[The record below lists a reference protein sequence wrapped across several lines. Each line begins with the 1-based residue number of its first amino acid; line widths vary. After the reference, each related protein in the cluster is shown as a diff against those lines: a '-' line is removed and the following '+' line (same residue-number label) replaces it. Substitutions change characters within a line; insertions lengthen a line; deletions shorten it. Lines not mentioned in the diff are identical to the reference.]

1 MQDDTDNPSAP
12 EPTDERLTQFQ
23 LLASPRLLPLFVT
36 QFLGAFNDNLFKA
49 ALMVLFVYGGLVA
62 EDRTDFAVNA
72 AAALFV
78 LPFFLFSA
86 TAGELSDKYEKSR
99 LIQFVKIS
107 EICVAFL
114 AGVSLYFNNLTL
126 MLVVLF
132 LFGLQSTFF
141 GPLKFSIL
149 PQHLHQTELVG
160 GNAMIEMGTFVAIL
174 LGTLF
179 GASIGGMG
187 QVTAWLFVLVL
198 AVAVV
203 GWLASRHI
211 PVAPASAPE
220 QRVNWNL
227 FTATI
232 RLIGLARENRAVFL
246 SILGISWFW
255 LIGGVYLTQIPNLTQ
270 DYLAG
275 GPGVVTLILAVF
287 TVAIGTGSLICERLS
302 GRRIE
307 IGLVPVAAFG
317 ISVMGIEVYFSITA
331 ITAIDATGLRGV
343 SAFLAGDGSLRVL
356 FGLLLTGIFGGMYV
370 VPLMAFIQARTP
382 EDRRARIIA
391 AANILNSGFM
401 VVGAVLA
408 IVWLTELDRTIP
420 ELFLLLAVINIGVAV
435 YIFNRVPEF
444 SMRFIVWLLSHTMY
458 RVTHRGLD
466 RIPEKGGAIVVCNH
480 VSYVD
485 ALLLAGA
492 VRRPIRFIMFKPIYE
507 TPVLNFVFRTGRAI
521 PIVGRRSDEATYEAA
536 FRQIREGLGDGDL
549 LCIFPEGKLTHDGEI
564 DTFRPGIERILRET
578 PVPVVP
584 MALRGLWG
592 SFFSHHGGIF
602 RDPKRFWS
610 RVEIVA
616 GNPVAPQA
624 SASELREEVLSLRG
638 EFA

>member
-1 MQDDTDNPSAP
+1 MQESNQTTAP
-12 EPTDERLTQFQ
+12 DQPGERLTQFQ
-23 LLASPRLLPLFVT
+23 LLGSRRLLPLFVT

-49 ALMVLFVYGGLVA
+49 ALMILFVYGGLVA
-62 EDRTDFAVNA
+62 EDTSDVWVNFA
-72 AAALFV
+72 AAIFV

-99 LIQFVKIS
+99 LIRFVKIS

-114 AGVSLYFNNLTL
+114 AGVSLFANNLVL

-174 LGTLF
+174 LGTIA
-179 GASIGGMG
+179 GTIMGGMD
-187 QVTAWLFVLVL
+187 QVSAWLFVLVM

-203 GWLASRHI
+203 GWFASRYI
-211 PVAPASAPE
+211 PAAPPSAPE

-227 FTATI
+227 FSATW
-232 RLIGLARENRAVFL
+232 RLIGLALENRAVFL

-255 LIGGVYLTQIPNLTQ
+255 LIGGIYLTQIPNLTQ

-275 GPGVVTLILAVF
+275 TEQVVTLILAVF
-287 TVAIGTGSLICERLS
+287 TVAVGAGSLICERLS

-307 IGLVPVAAFG
+307 IGLVPFAAFG
-317 ISVMGIEVYFSITA
+317 ISVAGIVVYFSL
-331 ITAIDATGLRGV
+331 TAIDAAGARGLWK
-343 SAFLAGDGSLRVL
+343 FLAGDGSLQVL
-356 FGLLLTGIFGGMYV
+356 FALLLTGIFGGMYV

-382 EDRRARIIA
+382 EERRARVIA
-391 AANILNSGFM
+391 AANILNSLFM
-401 VVGAVLA
+401 VVGAGLA
-408 IVWLTELDRTIP
+408 IGWIAVLDRTIP

-435 YIFNRVPEF
+435 FIFNQVPEF

-458 RVTHRGLD
+458 RVTHRGLESV
-466 RIPEKGGAIVVCNH
+466 PEKGAAIIVCNH
-480 VSYVD
+480 VTYVD

-492 VRRPIRFIMFKPIYE
+492 VRRPIRFIMAKPIFDK
-507 TPVLNFVFRTGRAI
+507 PVLNFVFRTGRAI
-521 PIVGRRSDEATYEAA
+521 PIIGRRSDEAAYQAA
-536 FRQIREGLGDGDL
+536 FRDIREGLADGDL

-564 DTFRPGIERILRET
+564 DAFRPGIERILEET

-592 SFFSHHGGIF
+592 SFFSHEGGAF
-602 RDPKRFWS
+602 RNPKRFWS
-610 RVEIVA
+610 RVEIIA
-616 GNPVAPQA
+616 GDLVAPEA
-624 SASELREEVLSLRG
+624 SAAELRTRVSALRG
-638 EFA
+638 RFA

>member
-1 MQDDTDNPSAP
+1 MQDDSDTTAAP
-12 EPTDERLTQFQ
+12 DLTGERLTQFQ
-23 LLASPRLLPLFVT
+23 LLATRRLAPLFVT
-36 QFLGAFNDNLFKA
+36 QFFGAFNDNLFKA

-62 EDRTDFAVNA
+62 EDLSDLAVNA

-86 TAGELSDKYEKSR
+86 TAGALSDKYEKSR
-99 LIQFVKIS
+99 LIRLVKIS

-126 MLVVLF
+126 MLAVLF

-174 LGTLF
+174 LGTLV
-179 GASIGGMG
+179 GATIGGMDE
-187 QVTAWLFVLVL
+187 VTAWLFVLVM

-211 PVAPASAPE
+211 PVAPASAPD
-220 QRVNWNL
+220 QRIDWNPI
-227 FTATI
+227 TATWS
-232 RLIGLARENRAVFL
+232 LIALARENRAVFL

-255 LIGGVYLTQIPNLTQ
+255 LIGGVYLAQIPNLTQ

-275 GPGVVTLILAVF
+275 SEGVVTLILAVF

-317 ISVMGIEVYFSITA
+317 ISATGIEVYFATA
-331 ITAIDATGLRGV
+331 AIEATGLRDVGT
-343 SAFLAGDGSLRVL
+343 FLAGDGSPRVL

-382 EDRRARIIA
+382 EARRARIIA
-391 AANILNSGFM
+391 AANIINSAFM
-401 VVGAVLA
+401 VVGAILA
-408 IVWLTELDRTIP
+408 IVWLAVLGRTIP
-420 ELFLLLAVINIGVAV
+420 ELFLLVALINIGVAV
-435 YIFNRVPEF
+435 FIFNRVPEF

-466 RIPEKGGAIVVCNH
+466 RIPEKGGAIIVCNH

-492 VRRPIRFIMFKPIYE
+492 VRRPIRFIMFKPIYDM
-507 TPVLNFVFRTGRAI
+507 PMLNFVFRTGRAI
-521 PIVGRRSDEATYEAA
+521 PIVGRSSDETAYEDA
-536 FRQIREGLGDGDL
+536 FREIREGLADGDL
-549 LCIFPEGKLTHDGEI
+549 LCIFPEGKLTHDGGI
-564 DTFRPGIERILRET
+564 DAFRPGIERILRET

-592 SFFSHHGGIF
+592 SFFSHDGGLF
-602 RDPKRFWS
+602 RNPKRFWS
-610 RVEIVA
+610 RIEIVA
-616 GNPVAPQA
+616 GDPVAPQV
-624 SASELREEVLSLRG
+624 SADELREEVLTLRG

>member
-12 EPTDERLTQFQ
+12 EPTGERLTQFQ
-23 LLASPRLLPLFVT
+23 LLASRRLLPLFVT

-62 EDRTDFAVNA
+62 EDRTDLAVNA
-72 AAALFV
+72 AAAIFV

-99 LIQFVKIS
+99 LIQLVKIS

-179 GASIGGMG
+179 GARIGGMD
-187 QVTAWLFVLVL
+187 QVTAWLFVLVP
-198 AVAVV
+198 AVAVA

-211 PVAPASAPE
+211 PAAPASAPE
-220 QRVNWNL
+220 QPVNWNL
-227 FTATI
+227 FTATL

-255 LIGGVYLTQIPNLTQ
+255 LIGGVYLAQIPNLTQ

-317 ISVMGIEVYFSITA
+317 ISATGIEVYFSIN
-331 ITAIDATGLRGV
+331 AIDATGLRGV
-343 SAFLAGDGSLRVL
+343 SAFLAGDGSLRAL
-356 FGLLLTGIFGGMYV
+356 FGMLLTGIFGGMYV

-458 RVTHRGLD
+458 RVTHRGLE
-466 RIPEKGGAIVVCNH
+466 RIPDKGGAIIVCNH

-492 VRRPIRFIMFKPIYE
+492 VRRPIRFIMLKPIYE

-521 PIVGRRSDEATYEAA
+521 PIVGRRSDAAAYEEA
-536 FRQIREGLGDGDL
+536 FRQIREGLADGDL

-564 DTFRPGIERILRET
+564 DAFRPGIERILRET

-616 GNPVAPQA
+616 GDPVAPQA
-624 SASELREEVLSLRG
+624 SAGELREKVLTLRG
-638 EFA
+638 EVA

>member
-1 MQDDTDNPSAP
+1 MQDATAKNAAPDLSA
-12 EPTDERLTQFQ
+12 DHCSQFE
-23 LLASPRLLPLFVT
+23 LLATRRLAPLFVT
-36 QFLGAFNDNLFKA
+36 QFFGAFNDNLFKA

-62 EDRTDFAVNA
+62 ADSADFAVNA

-99 LIQFVKIS
+99 LIRLVKIS
-107 EICVAFL
+107 EIGVAFL

-160 GNAMIEMGTFVAIL
+160 GNAMIETGTFVAIL
-174 LGTLF
+174 LGTLVGTSLG
-179 GASIGGMG
+179 GADK
-187 QVTAWLFVLVL
+187 VTAWLFVLVMG
-198 AVAVV
+198 VAVV
-203 GWLASRHI
+203 GWLASRRI
-211 PVAPASAPE
+211 PLAPASAPE
-220 QRVNWNL
+220 QPVNWNP
-227 FTATI
+227 FTATW
-232 RLIGLARENRAVFL
+232 RLIVLARENRAVFL

-270 DYLAG
+270 DHLAG

-287 TVAIGTGSLICERLS
+287 TVAIGTGSLLCERLS
-302 GRRIE
+302 GHRIE
-307 IGLVPVAAFG
+307 IGLVPFAAFG
-317 ISVMGIEVYFSITA
+317 ISVTGIEVYFATTA
-331 ITAIDATGLRGV
+331 IEASGLRDVG
-343 SAFLAGDGSLRVL
+343 AFLAGDGSLRVL
-356 FGLLLTGIFGGMYV
+356 FAMLLTGIFGGMYV

-391 AANILNSGFM
+391 AANIINSAFM
-401 VVGAVLA
+401 VVGAGLA
-408 IVWLTELDRTIP
+408 ILWLTVLDRTIP
-420 ELFLLLAVINIGVAV
+420 ELFALLALINIGVAV

-444 SMRFIVWLLSHTMY
+444 SMRFLVWLLSHAMY
-458 RVTHRGLD
+458 RVTHRGFVS
-466 RIPEKGGAIVVCNH
+466 IPERGGAIIVCNH

-492 VRRPIRFIMFKPIYE
+492 VRRPIRFIMFKPIYDM
-507 TPVLNFVFRTGRAI
+507 PVLNFVFRTGRAI
-521 PIVGRRSDEATYEAA
+521 PIVGRSSDEAAYEEA
-536 FRQIREGLGDGDL
+536 FREISEGLGDGDL

-564 DTFRPGIERILRET
+564 DAFRPGIERILQET

-592 SFFSHHGGIF
+592 SFFSHDGGLF
-602 RDPKRFWS
+602 RNPKRFWS

-616 GNPVAPQA
+616 GNPVEPQA
-624 SASELREEVLSLRG
+624 ASVGELREKVSALRG

>member
-12 EPTDERLTQFQ
+12 EPTGERLTQFQ
-23 LLASPRLLPLFVT
+23 LLASRRLLPLFVT

-62 EDRTDFAVNA
+62 EDRTDLAVNA

-203 GWLASRHI
+203 GWLTSRCI

-220 QRVNWNL
+220 QPVNWNL
-227 FTATI
+227 FTATL

-255 LIGGVYLTQIPNLTQ
+255 LIGGVYLAQIPNLTR

-275 GPGVVTLILAVF
+275 GAGVVTLILAVF

-317 ISVMGIEVYFSITA
+317 ISVMGIEVYFSIN
-331 ITAIDATGLRGV
+331 AIDATGLRGV

-458 RVTHRGLD
+458 RVTHRGLE
-466 RIPEKGGAIVVCNH
+466 RIPEKGGAIIVCNH

-521 PIVGRRSDEATYEAA
+521 PIAGRRSDAAAYEEA
-536 FRQIREGLGDGDL
+536 FRQIRGGLADGDL

-564 DTFRPGIERILRET
+564 DAFRPGIERILRET

-616 GNPVAPQA
+616 GDPVAPQA
-624 SASELREEVLSLRG
+624 SASELREEVLTLRG

>member
-12 EPTDERLTQFQ
+12 EPTGERLTQFQ
-23 LLASPRLLPLFVT
+23 LLASRRLLPLFVT

-62 EDRTDFAVNA
+62 EDRTDLAVNA
-72 AAALFV
+72 AAAIFV

-99 LIQFVKIS
+99 LIQLVKIS

-179 GASIGGMG
+179 GARIGGMD
-187 QVTAWLFVLVL
+187 QVTAWLFVLVP
-198 AVAVV
+198 AVAVA

-211 PVAPASAPE
+211 PAAPASAPE
-220 QRVNWNL
+220 QPVNWNL
-227 FTATI
+227 FTATL

-255 LIGGVYLTQIPNLTQ
+255 LIGGVYLAQIPNLTR

-317 ISVMGIEVYFSITA
+317 ISATGIEVYFSIN
-331 ITAIDATGLRGV
+331 AIDATGLRGV
-343 SAFLAGDGSLRVL
+343 SAFLAGDGSLRAL
-356 FGLLLTGIFGGMYV
+356 FGMLLTGIFGGMYV

-458 RVTHRGLD
+458 RVTHRGLE
-466 RIPEKGGAIVVCNH
+466 RIPDKGGAIIVCNH

-521 PIVGRRSDEATYEAA
+521 PIVGRRSDAAAYEEA
-536 FRQIREGLGDGDL
+536 FRQIREGLADGDL

-564 DTFRPGIERILRET
+564 DAFRPGIERILRET

-616 GNPVAPQA
+616 GDPVAPQA
-624 SASELREEVLSLRG
+624 SAGELREKVLTLRG
-638 EFA
+638 EVA

>member
-1 MQDDTDNPSAP
+1 MQDSDKTTTPDQAG
-12 EPTDERLTQFQ
+12 ERLTQFQ
-23 LLASPRLLPLFVT
+23 LLATQRLAPLFVT
-36 QFLGAFNDNLFKA
+36 QFFGAFNDNLFKA

-62 EDRTDFAVNA
+62 ENRADIAVNA

-99 LIQFVKIS
+99 LIRLVKIS

-114 AGVSLYFNNLTL
+114 AGVSLYFNDLTL

-179 GASIGGMG
+179 GASIGGMD
-187 QVTAWLFVLVL
+187 QVTSWLFVLLVG
-198 AVAVV
+198 VAVV

-211 PVAPASAPE
+211 PVAPPSAPE
-220 QRVNWNL
+220 QRVNWNPL
-227 FTATI
+227 TATG

-255 LIGGVYLTQIPNLTQ
+255 LIGGVYLAQIPNLTQ

-275 GPGVVTLILAVF
+275 SEKVVTLILAVF
-287 TVAIGTGSLICERLS
+287 TVAIGTGSLLCERMS

-307 IGLVPVAAFG
+307 VGLVPFAAFG
-317 ISVMGIEVYFSITA
+317 ISATGIEVYFSITA
-331 ITAIDATGLRGV
+331 LEATGMRDVGT
-343 SAFLAGDGSLRVL
+343 FLAGDGSVRVL

-391 AANILNSGFM
+391 AANILNSAFM
-401 VVGAVLA
+401 VAGAVLA
-408 IVWLTELDRTIP
+408 IAWLTVLDRTIP

-444 SMRFIVWLLSHTMY
+444 SMRFLVWLLSHTMY
-458 RVTHRGLD
+458 RVMHRGLQS
-466 RIPEKGGAIVVCNH
+466 IPDKGRAIIVCNH

-492 VRRPIRFIMFKPIYE
+492 VRRPIRFIMFKPIYDM
-507 TPVLNFVFRTGRAI
+507 PVLNFVFRTGRAI
-521 PIVGRRSDEATYEAA
+521 PIAGRRLDEAAYEQA
-536 FRQIREGLGDGDL
+536 FRQIREGLSDGDL
-549 LCIFPEGKLTHDGEI
+549 LCIFPEGKLTHDGAI
-564 DTFRPGIERILRET
+564 DVFRPGIERILEET

-592 SFFSHHGGIF
+592 SFFSHEGGIF
-602 RDPKRFWS
+602 RNPRRFWS
-610 RVEIVA
+610 RIEIVA
-616 GNPVAPQA
+616 GDVVGPQ
-624 SASELREEVLSLRG
+624 SANAEVLRAKVSELRG

>member
-1 MQDDTDNPSAP
+1 MQDATDRNAAPDLSA
-12 EPTDERLTQFQ
+12 DHCSQFE
-23 LLASPRLLPLFVT
+23 LLATRRLAPLFVT
-36 QFLGAFNDNLFKA
+36 QFFGAFNDNLFKA

-62 EDRTDFAVNA
+62 ADSADFAVNA
-72 AAALFV
+72 ATALFV

-99 LIQFVKIS
+99 LIRLVKIS
-107 EICVAFL
+107 EIGVAFL

-174 LGTLF
+174 LGTLV
-179 GASIGGMG
+179 GASLGGADH
-187 QVTAWLFVLVL
+187 VSAWLFVLVM

-203 GWLASRHI
+203 GWLASRRI
-211 PVAPASAPE
+211 PLAPASAPE
-220 QRVNWNL
+220 QPVNWNP
-227 FTATI
+227 FTATWH
-232 RLIGLARENRAVFL
+232 LIVLARENRAVFL

-255 LIGGVYLTQIPNLTQ
+255 LIGGVYLAQIPNLTRE
-270 DYLAG
+270 YLAG

-287 TVAIGTGSLICERLS
+287 TVAIGTGSLLCERLS

-307 IGLVPVAAFG
+307 IGLVPFAAFG
-317 ISVMGIEVYFSITA
+317 ISVTGIEVYFATTA
-331 ITAIDATGLRGV
+331 IEASGMRDVWT
-343 SAFLAGDGSLRVL
+343 FLAGDGSVRVL
-356 FGLLLTGIFGGMYV
+356 AGMLLTGIFGGMYV

-382 EDRRARIIA
+382 EESRARIIA
-391 AANILNSGFM
+391 AANIINSAFM
-401 VVGAVLA
+401 VVGALMA
-408 IVWLTELDRTIP
+408 IVWLTVLDRTIP
-420 ELFLLLAVINIGVAV
+420 ELFALMAVVNIGVAV
-435 YIFNRVPEF
+435 YIFNRAPEF
-444 SMRFIVWLLSHTMY
+444 SMRFLVWLLSHAMY
-458 RVTHRGLD
+458 RVTHRELE
-466 RIPEKGGAIVVCNH
+466 RIPERGGAIIVCNH
-480 VSYVD
+480 VSFVD

-492 VRRPIRFIMFKPIYE
+492 VRRPIRFIMFKPIYDM
-507 TPVLNFVFRTGRAI
+507 PVLNFVFRTGRAI
-521 PIVGRRSDEATYEAA
+521 PIVGRSSDEAAYVEA
-536 FRQIREGLGDGDL
+536 FREIREGLGDGDL

-564 DTFRPGIERILRET
+564 DTFRPGIERILQET

-592 SFFSHHGGIF
+592 SFFSHQGGLF
-602 RDPKRFWS
+602 RNPKRFWS

-616 GNPVAPQA
+616 GDPVEPQA
-624 SASELREEVLSLRG
+624 AGAGELRERVSALRG

>member
-1 MQDDTDNPSAP
+1 MQNHSDKTAAP
-12 EPTDERLTQFQ
+12 DPAGERLTQFQ
-23 LLASPRLLPLFVT
+23 LLATRRLLPLFVT
-36 QFLGAFNDNLFKA
+36 QFFGAFNDNLFKA

-62 EDRTDFAVNA
+62 EDRTDLAVNA

-86 TAGELSDKYEKSR
+86 TAGALSDKYEKSR
-99 LIQFVKIS
+99 LIRLVKIG

-174 LGTLF
+174 LGTLV
-179 GASIGGMG
+179 GASIGGMDE
-187 QVTAWLFVLVL
+187 VTAWLFVLIMV
-198 AVAVV
+198 VAVL
-203 GWLASRHI
+203 GWLASRYI
-211 PVAPASAPE
+211 PVAPASAPD
-220 QRVNWNL
+220 QRIDWNPI
-227 FTATI
+227 TATSA
-232 RLIGLARENRAVFL
+232 LIALARENQAVFL

-255 LIGGVYLTQIPNLTQ
+255 LIGGVYLTQIPNFTQ

-275 GPGVVTLILAVF
+275 GPTVVTLILAVF

-317 ISVMGIEVYFSITA
+317 ISATGIEVYFATTA
-331 ITAIDATGLRGV
+331 IEATGLRDIG
-343 SAFLAGDGSLRVL
+343 AFLAGDSSLRVL
-356 FGLLLTGIFGGMYV
+356 FCLLLTGIFGGMYV

-382 EDRRARIIA
+382 EARRARIIA
-391 AANILNSGFM
+391 AANIINSAFM
-401 VVGAVLA
+401 GVGAILA
-408 IVWLTELDRTIP
+408 IVWLTVLNRTIP
-420 ELFLLLAVINIGVAV
+420 ELFLLLALINIGVAV

-458 RVTHRGLD
+458 RVTHGGLD
-466 RIPEKGGAIVVCNH
+466 RIPEKGGAVIVCNH

-492 VRRPIRFIMFKPIYE
+492 VRRPIRFIMFKPIYDM
-507 TPVLNFVFRTGRAI
+507 PVLNFVFRTGRAI
-521 PIVGRRSDEATYEAA
+521 PIVGRRNNEAA
-536 FRQIREGLGDGDL
+536 YEDAFRAIREGLADGDL
-549 LCIFPEGKLTHDGEI
+549 LCIFPEGKLTHDGDI
-564 DTFRPGIERILRET
+564 DAFRPGIERILRET

-592 SFFSHHGGIF
+592 SFFSHDGGLF
-602 RDPKRFWS
+602 RNPKRFWS
-610 RVEIVA
+610 RIEIVA
-616 GNPVAPQA
+616 GDPVGAQA
-624 SASELREEVLSLRG
+624 SADELREAVLTLRG
-638 EFA
+638 EVA

>member
-1 MQDDTDNPSAP
+1 MQDDSDEAAAPNP
-12 EPTDERLTQFQ
+12 TGERLTQFQ
-23 LLASPRLLPLFVT
+23 LLATRRLLPLFVT
-36 QFLGAFNDNLFKA
+36 QFFGAFNDNLFKF
-49 ALMVLFVYGGLVA
+49 ALLVLFSYGGLVA
-62 EDRTDFAVNA
+62 QDRTDLWNNA

-86 TAGELSDKYEKSR
+86 TAGEMSDKYEKSR
-99 LIQFVKIS
+99 LIRLVKIS

-114 AGVSLYFNNLTL
+114 AGVSLYFSNLTL

-174 LGTLF
+174 LGTLV
-179 GASIGGMG
+179 GSWIGGAD
-187 QVTAWLFVLVL
+187 QVTAWLFVLVMG
-198 AVAVV
+198 VAVV
-203 GWLASRHI
+203 GWLASLQI

-227 FTATI
+227 FSATWS
-232 RLIGLARENRAVFL
+232 LLGLARENRAVFL

-255 LIGGVYLTQIPNLTQ
+255 LIGGVYLAQVPNLTRE
-270 DYLAG
+270 YLAG
-275 GPGVVTLILAVF
+275 GENVVTLILAVF
-287 TVAIGTGSLICERLS
+287 TVAIGTGSLLCERMS

-307 IGLVPVAAFG
+307 IGLVPFAAFG
-317 ISVMGIEVYFSITA
+317 ISVTGIEVYFSITA
-331 ITAIDATGLRGV
+331 IDAVGQRDIW
-343 SAFLAGDGSLRVL
+343 AFLAGDGSIRVL
-356 FGLLLTGIFGGMYV
+356 FALLLTGIFGGMYV

-382 EDRRARIIA
+382 EARRARIIA
-391 AANILNSGFM
+391 AANILNSAFM
-401 VVGAVLA
+401 VVGAVFA
-408 IVWLTELDRTIP
+408 IVWLTVLDRTIP
-420 ELFLLLAVINIGVAV
+420 ELFLLMAVINIGVAV
-435 YIFNRVPEF
+435 YIFNQVPEF

-458 RVTHRGLD
+458 RVTHRGLES
-466 RIPEKGGAIVVCNH
+466 IPEKGAAIIVCNH

-492 VRRPIRFIMFKPIYE
+492 VRRPIRFIMFKPIFE
-507 TPVLNFVFRTGRAI
+507 MPVLNFVFRTGRAI
-521 PIVGRRSDEATYEAA
+521 PIVGRRTDGAAYEEA
-536 FRQIREGLGDGDL
+536 FREIREGLADGDL

-564 DTFRPGIERILRET
+564 DAFRPGIERILQET

-616 GNPVAPQA
+616 GDLVAPQA
-624 SASELREEVLSLRG
+624 SASELREKVSALRG

>member
-1 MQDDTDNPSAP
+1 MQDDSDTTAAP
-12 EPTDERLTQFQ
+12 DTTGERLTQFQ
-23 LLASPRLLPLFVT
+23 LLATPRLAPLFVT

-49 ALMVLFVYGGLVA
+49 ALLVLFVYGGLVA
-62 EDRTDFAVNA
+62 EDRSDIAVNA
-72 AAALFV
+72 AAILFI

-99 LIQFVKIS
+99 LIRLVKIC

-114 AGVSLYFNNLTL
+114 AGVSLYFNDLTL

-174 LGTLF
+174 LGTLVGSILG
-179 GASIGGMG
+179 GAD
-187 QVTAWLFVLVL
+187 QVTAWLFVLVMG
-198 AVAVV
+198 VAVV
-203 GWLASRHI
+203 GWLASRRI

-220 QRVNWNL
+220 QRVNWNPL
-227 FTATI
+227 TATW
-232 RLIGLARENRAVFL
+232 RLIALARENRAVFL

-255 LIGGVYLTQIPNLTQ
+255 LIGGVYLAQIPNLTQ

-275 GPGVVTLILAVF
+275 GTSVVTLILTVF

-307 IGLVPVAAFG
+307 IGLVPFAAFG
-317 ISVMGIEVYFSITA
+317 ISVTGIEVYFSTTA
-331 ITAIDATGLRGV
+331 IEATGMREVG
-343 SAFLAGDGSLRVL
+343 AFLSGDGSIRVL
-356 FGLLLTGIFGGMYV
+356 FGLFLTGIFGGMYV

-382 EDRRARIIA
+382 EARRARVIA
-391 AANILNSGFM
+391 AANIINSAFM
-401 VVGAVLA
+401 VVGGGFA
-408 IVWLTELDRTIP
+408 ILWLTLLDRTIP
-420 ELFLLLAVINIGVAV
+420 ELFALLALINIGVAV
-435 YIFNRVPEF
+435 FIFNRVPEF

-466 RIPEKGGAIVVCNH
+466 RIPEKGGAIIVCNH

-492 VRRPIRFIMFKPIYE
+492 VRRPIRFIMFKPIYDM
-507 TPVLNFVFRTGRAI
+507 PVLNFVFRTGRAI
-521 PIVGRRSDEATYEAA
+521 PIVGRSSDETAYEDA
-536 FRQIREGLGDGDL
+536 FREIREGLADGDL
-549 LCIFPEGKLTHDGEI
+549 LCIFPEGKLTHDGGI
-564 DTFRPGIERILRET
+564 DAFRPGIERILQET

-592 SFFSHHGGIF
+592 SFFSHDGGLF
-602 RDPKRFWS
+602 RNPKRFWS
-610 RVEIVA
+610 RIEIVA
-616 GNPVAPQA
+616 GDPVAPQA
-624 SASELREEVLSLRG
+624 SADELREEVLTLRG

>member
-1 MQDDTDNPSAP
+1 MQVDSSNASPPDQP
-12 EPTDERLTQFQ
+12 DERLTQFQ
-23 LLASPRLLPLFVT
+23 LLFTRRLMPLFVT
-36 QFLGAFNDNLFKA
+36 QFFGAFNDNLFKF
-49 ALMVLFVYGGLVA
+49 ALLVLFSYGGLVA
-62 EDRTDFAVNA
+62 ENQTDTWNNA

-99 LIQFVKIS
+99 LIRLVKIS

-126 MLVVLF
+126 MLAVLF

-149 PQHLHQTELVG
+149 PQHLHQTQLVG

-174 LGTLF
+174 LGTLV
-179 GASIGGMG
+179 GSAIGGAD
-187 QVTAWLFVLVL
+187 QVTAWLFVLVMG
-198 AVAVV
+198 VAVV

-211 PVAPASAPE
+211 PIAPASAPE
-220 QRVNWNL
+220 QRVNWNI
-227 FTATI
+227 FTATWH
-232 RLIGLARENRAVFL
+232 LFVCARKNRPVFL

-255 LIGGVYLTQIPNLTQ
+255 LIGGVYLAQVPSLTQ
-270 DYLAG
+270 HYLAG
-275 GPGVVTLILAVF
+275 SEGVVTLILAVF

-307 IGLVPVAAFG
+307 IGLVPVAACG
-317 ISVMGIEVYFSITA
+317 ISVAGIEVYFSITA
-331 ITAIDATGLRGV
+331 IEATGMRDV
-343 SAFLAGDGSLRVL
+343 WTFLGGDGSVRVL

-391 AANILNSGFM
+391 AANILNSAFM
-401 VVGAVLA
+401 VVGALLA
-408 IVWLTELDRTIP
+408 ILWLTVLDRTIP
-420 ELFLLLAVINIGVAV
+420 ELFLLLAVVNIGVAV

-458 RVTHRGLD
+458 RVTHRGLES
-466 RIPEKGGAIVVCNH
+466 IPEKGGAIIVCNH

-492 VRRPIRFIMFKPIYE
+492 VRRPIRFIMFKPIYDM
-507 TPVLNFVFRTGRAI
+507 PVLNFVFRTGRAI
-521 PIVGRRSDEATYEAA
+521 PIVGRRLDEPTYEEA
-536 FRQIREGLGDGDL
+536 FRQIREGLADRDL

-564 DTFRPGIERILRET
+564 DVFRPGIERILRET

-592 SFFSHHGGIF
+592 SFFSRQGGMF
-602 RDPKRFWS
+602 RNPKRFWR
-610 RVEIVA
+610 RVEVLA
-616 GNPVAPQA
+616 DDPVEPREA
-624 SASELREEVLSLRG
+624 SANGLREKVMALRG

>member
-12 EPTDERLTQFQ
+12 EPTGERLTQFQ
-23 LLASPRLLPLFVT
+23 LLASRRLLPLFVT

-62 EDRTDFAVNA
+62 EDRTDLAVNA

-99 LIQFVKIS
+99 LIQFVKIC
-107 EICVAFL
+107 EICIAFL

-126 MLVVLF
+126 MLAVLF

-179 GASIGGMG
+179 GARIGGMD
-187 QVTAWLFVLVL
+187 QVTAWLFVLVP
-198 AVAVV
+198 AVAVA

-211 PVAPASAPE
+211 PAAPASAPE
-220 QRVNWNL
+220 QPVNWNL
-227 FTATI
+227 FTATL
-232 RLIGLARENRAVFL
+232 RLIRLARENRAVFL

-255 LIGGVYLTQIPNLTQ
+255 LIGGVYLAQIPNLTR

-317 ISVMGIEVYFSITA
+317 ISATGIEVYFSIN
-331 ITAIDATGLRGV
+331 AIDATGLRGV
-343 SAFLAGDGSLRVL
+343 SAFLAGDGSLRAL
-356 FGLLLTGIFGGMYV
+356 FGMLLTGIFGGMYV

-408 IVWLTELDRTIP
+408 IVWLTKLDRTIP

-458 RVTHRGLD
+458 RVTHRGLE
-466 RIPEKGGAIVVCNH
+466 RIPEKGGAIIVCNH

-521 PIVGRRSDEATYEAA
+521 PIVGRRSDAAAYEEA
-536 FRQIREGLGDGDL
+536 FRQIREGLADGDL

-564 DTFRPGIERILRET
+564 DAFRPGIERILRET

-616 GNPVAPQA
+616 GDPVAPQA
-624 SASELREEVLSLRG
+624 SAGELREKVLTLRG
-638 EFA
+638 EVA

>member
-1 MQDDTDNPSAP
+1 MQNAPDTAAAP
-12 EPTDERLTQFQ
+12 DQPGERLTQFQ
-23 LLASPRLLPLFVT
+23 LLASRRLLPLFVT

-49 ALMVLFVYGGLVA
+49 ALMILFVYGGLVA
-62 EDRTDFAVNA
+62 EDSSDFAVNA

-99 LIQFVKIS
+99 LIRFVKIS

-114 AGVSLYFNNLTL
+114 AGVSLYFNNLPL

-174 LGTLF
+174 LGTIL
-179 GASIGGMG
+179 GAIIGGMD
-187 QVTAWLFVLVL
+187 QVSAWLFVLVL

-203 GWLASRHI
+203 GWFASRYVPI
-211 PVAPASAPE
+211 APASAPE
-220 QRVNWNL
+220 QPVNWNL
-227 FTATI
+227 FTATS
-232 RLIGLARENRAVFL
+232 RLIGLALENRAVFL

-255 LIGGVYLTQIPNLTQ
+255 LIGGVYLAQIPNLTQ

-275 GPGVVTLILAVF
+275 NEAVVTLILAVF
-287 TVAIGTGSLICERLS
+287 TVAIGTGSLLCERLS
-302 GRRIE
+302 GHRIE
-307 IGLVPVAAFG
+307 IGLVPFAAFG

-331 ITAIDATGLRGV
+331 IEATAPRGV
-343 SAFLAGDGSLRVL
+343 WAFLAGDGTLRVL

-382 EDRRARIIA
+382 EARRARIIA
-391 AANILNSGFM
+391 AANILNSAFM
-401 VVGAVLA
+401 VVGAVWA
-408 IVWLTELDRTIP
+408 IVWLTVLDRTIP
-420 ELFLLLAVINIGVAV
+420 ELFLLMAVMNIGVAV
-435 YIFNRVPEF
+435 YIFNQVPEF

-458 RVTHRGLD
+458 RVTHRGLES
-466 RIPEKGGAIVVCNH
+466 IPEKGAAIIVCNH

-507 TPVLNFVFRTGRAI
+507 MPVLNFVFRTGRAI
-521 PIVGRRSDEATYEAA
+521 PIAGRRLDEAAYEGA
-536 FRQIREGLGDGDL
+536 FREIREGLADGDL

-564 DTFRPGIERILRET
+564 DAFRPGIERILEET

-616 GNPVAPQA
+616 GDLVAPQA
-624 SASELREEVLSLRG
+624 SAGELREKVSALRG

>member
-1 MQDDTDNPSAP
+1 MQPDKTAVPDQQ
-12 EPTDERLTQFQ
+12 DERLTQFQ
-23 LLASPRLLPLFVT
+23 LLATRRLLPLFVT
-36 QFLGAFNDNLFKA
+36 QFLGAFNDNLFKF
-49 ALMVLFVYGGLVA
+49 ALLVLFSYGGLVA
-62 EDRTDFAVNA
+62 QDRTDLWNNA

-99 LIQFVKIS
+99 LIRFVKIC

-114 AGVSLYFNNLTL
+114 AGVSLYFNSLTL

-174 LGTLF
+174 LGTLV
-179 GASIGGMG
+179 GAEIGGAD
-187 QVTAWLFVLVL
+187 QVTAWLFVLVMG
-198 AVAVV
+198 VAVV
-203 GWLASRHI
+203 GWATSLGI
-211 PVAPASAPE
+211 PVAPANAPE

-227 FTATI
+227 VTATW
-232 RLIGLARENRAVFL
+232 RLFVLARENRPVFL

-255 LIGGVYLTQIPNLTQ
+255 LIGGVYLAQVPNLTRE
-270 DYLAG
+270 YLAG
-275 GPGVVTLILAVF
+275 DEEVVTLILAVF
-287 TVAIGTGSLICERLS
+287 TVAIGTGSLLCERMS

-307 IGLVPVAAFG
+307 IGLVPVAAIG
-317 ISVMGIEVYFSITA
+317 ISIAGIEVYFSIN
-331 ITAIDATGLRGV
+331 AIDATGMRDV
-343 SAFLAGDGSLRVL
+343 WTFLAGDGSLRVL

-382 EDRRARIIA
+382 ETRRARIIA
-391 AANILNSGFM
+391 AANIINSAFM
-401 VVGAVLA
+401 VVGALLA
-408 IVWLTELDRTIP
+408 ILWLTVLDRTIP
-420 ELFLLLAVINIGVAV
+420 ELFLLIAVVNIGVAAF
-435 YIFNRVPEF
+435 IFSRVPEF
-444 SMRFIVWLLSHTMY
+444 SMRFIIWLLSHTMY
-458 RVTHRGLD
+458 RVTHRGLE
-466 RIPEKGGAIVVCNH
+466 RIPEKGGAIIVCNH

-492 VRRPIRFIMFKPIYE
+492 VRRPIRFIMFKPIFDM
-507 TPVLNFVFRTGRAI
+507 PVLNFVFRTGRAI
-521 PIVGRRSDEATYEAA
+521 PVVGRRSDVAAYEEA
-536 FRQIREGLGDGDL
+536 FRQIREGLADDDL
-549 LCIFPEGKLTHDGEI
+549 LCIFPEGKLSHDGEI
-564 DTFRPGIERILRET
+564 DAFRPGIERILRET

-592 SFFSHHGGIF
+592 SFFSHDGGLF

-616 GNPVAPQA
+616 GDPVTPDA
-624 SASELREEVLSLRG
+624 SAGELREKVATLRG

>member
-12 EPTDERLTQFQ
+12 EPTGERLTQFQ
-23 LLASPRLLPLFVT
+23 LLASRRLLPLFVT

-62 EDRTDFAVNA
+62 EDRTDLAVNA

-179 GASIGGMG
+179 GASIGGMD

-203 GWLASRHI
+203 GWLTSRCI

-220 QRVNWNL
+220 QPVNWNL
-227 FTATI
+227 FTATL

-255 LIGGVYLTQIPNLTQ
+255 LIGGVYLAQIPNLTR

-317 ISVMGIEVYFSITA
+317 ISVMGIEVYFSIN
-331 ITAIDATGLRGV
+331 AIDATGLRGV

-458 RVTHRGLD
+458 RVTHRGLE
-466 RIPEKGGAIVVCNH
+466 RIPEKGGAIIVCNH

-521 PIVGRRSDEATYEAA
+521 PIAGRRSDAAAYEEA
-536 FRQIREGLGDGDL
+536 FRQIREGLADGDL

-564 DTFRPGIERILRET
+564 DAFRPGIERILRET

-616 GNPVAPQA
+616 GDPVAPQA
-624 SASELREEVLSLRG
+624 SASELREEVLTLRG

>member
-1 MQDDTDNPSAP
+1 MQDDSDTTAAP
-12 EPTDERLTQFQ
+12 DLTGERLTQFQ
-23 LLASPRLLPLFVT
+23 LLATRRLAPLFVT
-36 QFLGAFNDNLFKA
+36 QFFGAFNDNLFKA
-49 ALMVLFVYGGLVA
+49 ALMLLFVYGGLVA
-62 EDRTDFAVNA
+62 EDLSDLAVNA

-86 TAGELSDKYEKSR
+86 TAGALSDKYEKSR
-99 LIQFVKIS
+99 LIRLVKIS

-126 MLVVLF
+126 MLAVLF

-174 LGTLF
+174 LGTLV
-179 GASIGGMG
+179 GATIGGMDE
-187 QVTAWLFVLVL
+187 VTAWLFVLVM

-211 PVAPASAPE
+211 PVAPASAPD
-220 QRVNWNL
+220 QRIDWNPI
-227 FTATI
+227 TATWS
-232 RLIGLARENRAVFL
+232 LIALARENRAVFL

-255 LIGGVYLTQIPNLTQ
+255 LIGGVYLAQIPNLTQ

-275 GPGVVTLILAVF
+275 GPTVVTLILAVF

-317 ISVMGIEVYFSITA
+317 ISATGIEVYFATA
-331 ITAIDATGLRGV
+331 AIEATGLRDV
-343 SAFLAGDGSLRVL
+343 WTFLAGDGSPRVL

-382 EDRRARIIA
+382 EARRARIIA
-391 AANILNSGFM
+391 AANIINSAFM
-401 VVGAVLA
+401 VAGAILA
-408 IVWLTELDRTIP
+408 IVWLAVLGRTIP
-420 ELFLLLAVINIGVAV
+420 ELFLLIALINIGVAV
-435 YIFNRVPEF
+435 FIFNRVPEF

-466 RIPEKGGAIVVCNH
+466 RIPEKGGAIIVCNH

-492 VRRPIRFIMFKPIYE
+492 VRRPIRFIMFKPIYDM
-507 TPVLNFVFRTGRAI
+507 PMLNFVFRTGRAI
-521 PIVGRRSDEATYEAA
+521 PIVGRSSDETAYEDA
-536 FRQIREGLGDGDL
+536 FREIREGLADGDL
-549 LCIFPEGKLTHDGEI
+549 LCIFPEGKLTHDGGI
-564 DTFRPGIERILRET
+564 DAFRPGIERILQET

-592 SFFSHHGGIF
+592 SFFSHDGGLF
-602 RDPKRFWS
+602 RNPKRFWS
-610 RVEIVA
+610 RIEIVA
-616 GNPVAPQA
+616 GDPVAPQV
-624 SASELREEVLSLRG
+624 SADELREEVLTLRG

>member
-12 EPTDERLTQFQ
+12 EPADERLTQFQ
-23 LLASPRLLPLFVT
+23 LLASRRLLPLFVT

-62 EDRTDFAVNA
+62 EDRTDLAVNA

-86 TAGELSDKYEKSR
+86 TAGELSDRYEKSR

-179 GASIGGMG
+179 GASIGGMD

-198 AVAVV
+198 AVSVV
-203 GWLASRHI
+203 GWLTSRHI
-211 PVAPASAPE
+211 PVAPASAPG

-227 FTATI
+227 FTATL
-232 RLIGLARENRAVFL
+232 RLIRLARENRAVFL

-255 LIGGVYLTQIPNLTQ
+255 LIGGVYLAQIPNLTQ

-317 ISVMGIEVYFSITA
+317 ISVMGIEVYFSIN
-331 ITAIDATGLRGV
+331 AIDATGLRGV
-343 SAFLAGDGSLRVL
+343 SAFLAGEGSLRVL

-370 VPLMAFIQARTP
+370 VPLMAFIQARTA

-458 RVTHRGLD
+458 RVTHRGLE
-466 RIPEKGGAIVVCNH
+466 RIPEKGGAIIVCNH

-521 PIVGRRSDEATYEAA
+521 PIAGRRSDAAAYEEA
-536 FRQIREGLGDGDL
+536 FRQIREGLADGDL

-564 DTFRPGIERILRET
+564 DAFRPGIERILRET

-616 GNPVAPQA
+616 GDPVAPQA
-624 SASELREEVLSLRG
+624 SASELREEVLTLRG

>member
-1 MQDDTDNPSAP
+1 MQDDADKTAAP
-12 EPTDERLTQFQ
+12 DLTGERLTQFQ
-23 LLASPRLLPLFVT
+23 LLATRRLLPLFVT
-36 QFLGAFNDNLFKA
+36 QFLGAFNDNLFKF
-49 ALMVLFVYGGLVA
+49 ALLVLFSYGGLVA
-62 EDRTDFAVNA
+62 QDRTDLWNNA

-86 TAGELSDKYEKSR
+86 TAGDLSDKYEKSR
-99 LIQFVKIS
+99 LIRLVKIS

-114 AGVSLYFNNLTL
+114 AGVSLYFSNLTL

-174 LGTLF
+174 LGTLV
-179 GASIGGMG
+179 GSWIGGAD
-187 QVTAWLFVLVL
+187 QVTAWLFVLVMG
-198 AVAVV
+198 VAVV
-203 GWLASRHI
+203 GWLASLQI

-227 FTATI
+227 FSATWS
-232 RLIGLARENRAVFL
+232 LLGLARANRAVFL

-255 LIGGVYLTQIPNLTQ
+255 LIGGVYLAQVPNLTHE
-270 DYLAG
+270 YLAG
-275 GPGVVTLILAVF
+275 GEHVVTLILAVF
-287 TVAIGTGSLICERLS
+287 TVAIGTGSLLCERLS
-302 GRRIE
+302 GQRIE
-307 IGLVPVAAFG
+307 IGLVPFAAFG

-331 ITAIDATGLRGV
+331 IDATGSRDV
-343 SAFLAGDGSLRVL
+343 WAFLVGDGSLRVL
-356 FGLLLTGIFGGMYV
+356 LGLLLPGIFGGMYV

-382 EDRRARIIA
+382 EARRARIIA
-391 AANILNSGFM
+391 AANILNSAFM
-401 VVGAVLA
+401 VVGAVWA
-408 IVWLTELDRTIP
+408 IVWLTVLDRTIP
-420 ELFLLLAVINIGVAV
+420 ELFLLMAVINIGVAV

-458 RVTHRGLD
+458 RVTHRGLES
-466 RIPEKGGAIVVCNH
+466 IPEKGGAIIVCNH

-492 VRRPIRFIMFKPIYE
+492 VRRPIRFIMFKPIFE
-507 TPVLNFVFRTGRAI
+507 MPVLNFVFRTGRAI
-521 PIVGRRSDEATYEAA
+521 PIVGRRMDEAAYEEA
-536 FRQIREGLGDGDL
+536 FREIREGLADGDL

-564 DTFRPGIERILRET
+564 DAFRPGIERILQET

-616 GNPVAPQA
+616 GGLVAPQA
-624 SASELREEVLSLRG
+624 SASELREKVSALRG

>member
-1 MQDDTDNPSAP
+1 MQDDSDKTAAP
-12 EPTDERLTQFQ
+12 DPTGERLTQFQ
-23 LLASPRLLPLFVT
+23 LLVTPRLAPLFVT
-36 QFLGAFNDNLFKA
+36 QFFGAFNDNLFKA
-49 ALMVLFVYGGLVA
+49 ALLVLFVYGGLVA
-62 EDRTDFAVNA
+62 EDRSDIAVNA
-72 AAALFV
+72 AAILFI

-99 LIQFVKIS
+99 LIRLVKVC

-114 AGVSLYFNNLTL
+114 AGVSLYFNDLTL

-174 LGTLF
+174 LGTLVGSILG
-179 GASIGGMG
+179 GAD
-187 QVTAWLFVLVL
+187 QVTAWLFVLVMG
-198 AVAVV
+198 VAVV
-203 GWLASRHI
+203 GWLASRRI

-220 QRVNWNL
+220 QRVNWNPL
-227 FTATI
+227 TATW
-232 RLIGLARENRAVFL
+232 RLIALARENRAVFL

-255 LIGGVYLTQIPNLTQ
+255 LIGGVYLAQIPNLTQ
-270 DYLAG
+270 DYLSG
-275 GPGVVTLILAVF
+275 GTSVVTLILTVF
-287 TVAIGTGSLICERLS
+287 TIAIGTGSLLCERLS

-307 IGLVPVAAFG
+307 IGLVPFAAFG
-317 ISVMGIEVYFSITA
+317 ISVTGIEVYFSTTA
-331 ITAIDATGLRGV
+331 IEATGMREVG
-343 SAFLAGDGSLRVL
+343 AFLSGDGSIRVL

-382 EDRRARIIA
+382 EARRARVIA
-391 AANILNSGFM
+391 AANIINSAFM
-401 VVGAVLA
+401 VVGGGFA
-408 IVWLTELDRTIP
+408 ILWLTLLDRTIP
-420 ELFLLLAVINIGVAV
+420 ELFALLALINIGVAV
-435 YIFNRVPEF
+435 FIFNRVPEF

-466 RIPEKGGAIVVCNH
+466 SIPEKGGAIIVCNH

-492 VRRPIRFIMFKPIYE
+492 VRRPIRFIMFKPIYDM
-507 TPVLNFVFRTGRAI
+507 PVLNFVFRTGRAI
-521 PIVGRRSDEATYEAA
+521 PIVGRRSDEAAYEEA
-536 FRQIREGLGDGDL
+536 FREIREGLADGDL

-564 DTFRPGIERILRET
+564 DAFRPGIERILQET

-592 SFFSHHGGIF
+592 SFFSHDGGPF
-602 RDPKRFWS
+602 RNPKRFWS
-610 RVEIVA
+610 RIEIVA
-616 GNPVAPQA
+616 GQPVAPQA
-624 SASELREEVLSLRG
+624 SADELRKEVLTLRG

>member
-23 LLASPRLLPLFVT
+23 LLASRRLLPLFVT

-62 EDRTDFAVNA
+62 EDRTDLAVNA

-203 GWLASRHI
+203 GWLTSRHI

-227 FTATI
+227 FTATL

-255 LIGGVYLTQIPNLTQ
+255 LIGGVYLAQIPNLTR

-317 ISVMGIEVYFSITA
+317 ISVMGIEVYFSIN
-331 ITAIDATGLRGV
+331 AIDATGLRGV

-391 AANILNSGFM
+391 AANILNSAFM
-401 VVGAVLA
+401 VAGAVLA
-408 IVWLTELDRTIP
+408 IAWLTVLDRTIP

-458 RVTHRGLD
+458 RVTHRGLE
-466 RIPEKGGAIVVCNH
+466 RIPDKGGAIIVCNH

-521 PIVGRRSDEATYEAA
+521 PIVGRRSDAATYEAA
-536 FRQIREGLGDGDL
+536 FRQIREGLADGDL

-564 DTFRPGIERILRET
+564 DAFRPGIERILRET

-610 RVEIVA
+610 RVEIIA
-616 GNPVAPQA
+616 GDPVAPQA
-624 SASELREEVLSLRG
+624 SASELREEVLTLRG

>member
-12 EPTDERLTQFQ
+12 EPTGERLTQFQ
-23 LLASPRLLPLFVT
+23 LLASRRLLPLFVT

-62 EDRTDFAVNA
+62 EDRTDLAVNA

-174 LGTLF
+174 LGTLI

-220 QRVNWNL
+220 QRVNWSL
-227 FTATI
+227 FTATL

-255 LIGGVYLTQIPNLTQ
+255 LIGGVYLAQIPNLTR
-270 DYLAG
+270 DYLSG

-317 ISVMGIEVYFSITA
+317 ISVTGIEVYFS

-408 IVWLTELDRTIP
+408 IVWLTELNRTIP

-458 RVTHRGLD
+458 RVTHRGLE
-466 RIPEKGGAIVVCNH
+466 RIPDKGGAIIVCNH

-536 FRQIREGLGDGDL
+536 FRQIREGLADGDL

-564 DTFRPGIERILRET
+564 DAFRPGIERILRET

-610 RVEIVA
+610 RVEIIA
-616 GNPVAPQA
+616 GDPVAPQA
-624 SASELREEVLSLRG
+624 SASELREEVLTLRG

>member
-1 MQDDTDNPSAP
+1 MQDNSDKTAAP
-12 EPTDERLTQFQ
+12 DPTGERLTQFQ
-23 LLASPRLLPLFVT
+23 LLTTPRLAPLFVT
-36 QFLGAFNDNLFKA
+36 QFFGAFNDNLFKA
-49 ALMVLFVYGGLVA
+49 ALLVLFVYGGLVA
-62 EDRTDFAVNA
+62 EDHSDLAVNA
-72 AAALFV
+72 AAILFI

-99 LIQFVKIS
+99 LIRLVKIC

-114 AGVSLYFNNLTL
+114 AGVSLYFNDLTL

-174 LGTLF
+174 LGTLVGSILG
-179 GASIGGMG
+179 GAD
-187 QVTAWLFVLVL
+187 QVTAWLFVLVMG
-198 AVAVV
+198 VAVV
-203 GWLASRHI
+203 GWLASRRI
-211 PVAPASAPE
+211 PIAPASAPE
-220 QRVNWNL
+220 QRVNWNPV
-227 FTATI
+227 TATW
-232 RLIGLARENRAVFL
+232 RLIALARENRAVFL

-255 LIGGVYLTQIPNLTQ
+255 LIGGVYLAQIPNLTQ

-275 GPGVVTLILAVF
+275 GTGVVTLILTVF
-287 TVAIGTGSLICERLS
+287 TIAIGTGSLLCERLS

-307 IGLVPVAAFG
+307 IGLVPFAAFG
-317 ISVMGIEVYFSITA
+317 ISVTGIEVYFSTTA
-331 ITAIDATGLRGV
+331 IEATGMREVG
-343 SAFLAGDGSLRVL
+343 AFLSGDGSIRVL

-382 EDRRARIIA
+382 EARRARVIA
-391 AANILNSGFM
+391 AANIINSAFM
-401 VVGAVLA
+401 VVGGGFA
-408 IVWLTELDRTIP
+408 ILWLTLLDRTIP
-420 ELFLLLAVINIGVAV
+420 ELFALLALINIGVAV
-435 YIFNRVPEF
+435 FIFNRVPEF

-466 RIPEKGGAIVVCNH
+466 SIPEKGGAIIVCNH

-492 VRRPIRFIMFKPIYE
+492 VRRPIRFIMFKPIYDM
-507 TPVLNFVFRTGRAI
+507 PVLNFVFRTGRAI
-521 PIVGRRSDEATYEAA
+521 PIAGRRSDETAYEEA
-536 FRQIREGLGDGDL
+536 FRDIREGLADGDL

-564 DTFRPGIERILRET
+564 DAFRPGIERILQET

-592 SFFSHHGGIF
+592 SFFSHDGGLF
-602 RDPKRFWS
+602 RNPKRFWS
-610 RVEIVA
+610 RIEIVA
-616 GNPVAPQA
+616 GEPVAPQA
-624 SASELREEVLSLRG
+624 SADELRNEVLTLRG

>member
-1 MQDDTDNPSAP
+1 MQDDSDKTAAP
-12 EPTDERLTQFQ
+12 DPTGERLTQFQ
-23 LLASPRLLPLFVT
+23 LLATPRLAPLFVT
-36 QFLGAFNDNLFKA
+36 QFFGAFNDNLFKA
-49 ALMVLFVYGGLVA
+49 ALLVLFVYGGLVA
-62 EDRTDFAVNA
+62 EDRSDIAVNA
-72 AAALFV
+72 AAILFI

-86 TAGELSDKYEKSR
+86 TAGELSDKYEKSWLIR
-99 LIQFVKIS
+99 LVKIC

-114 AGVSLYFNNLTL
+114 AGVSLYLNDLTL

-174 LGTLF
+174 VGTLVGSILG
-179 GASIGGMG
+179 GADE
-187 QVTAWLFVLVL
+187 VTAWLFVLVMG
-198 AVAVV
+198 VAVV
-203 GWLASRHI
+203 GWLASRRI
-211 PVAPASAPE
+211 PVAPASAPD
-220 QRVNWNL
+220 QRVNWNPL
-227 FTATI
+227 TATW
-232 RLIGLARENRAVFL
+232 RLIALARENRAVFL

-255 LIGGVYLTQIPNLTQ
+255 LIGGVYLAQIPNLTQ

-275 GPGVVTLILAVF
+275 GTSVVTLILTVF
-287 TVAIGTGSLICERLS
+287 TVAIGTGSLLCERLS

-307 IGLVPVAAFG
+307 IGLVPFAAFG
-317 ISVMGIEVYFSITA
+317 ISVTGIEVYFSITA
-331 ITAIDATGLRGV
+331 IEATGMRHIW
-343 SAFLAGDGSLRVL
+343 AFVAGDGSIRVL
-356 FGLLLTGIFGGMYV
+356 FSLLLTGIFGGMYV

-382 EDRRARIIA
+382 EARRARVIA
-391 AANILNSGFM
+391 AANIINSAFM
-401 VVGAVLA
+401 VVGGGFA
-408 IVWLTELDRTIP
+408 ILWLTLLDRTIP
-420 ELFLLLAVINIGVAV
+420 ELFALLALINIGVAV
-435 YIFNRVPEF
+435 FIFNRVPEF

-466 RIPEKGGAIVVCNH
+466 SIPEKGGAIIVCNH

-507 TPVLNFVFRTGRAI
+507 MPVLNFVFRTGRAI
-521 PIVGRRSDEATYEAA
+521 PIVGRRNDEAAYEEA
-536 FRQIREGLGDGDL
+536 FREIREGLADGDL

-564 DTFRPGIERILRET
+564 DAFRPGIERILQET

-592 SFFSHHGGIF
+592 SFFSHEGGLF
-602 RDPKRFWS
+602 RNPKRFWS
-610 RVEIVA
+610 RIEIVA
-616 GNPVAPQA
+616 GEPVAPQA
-624 SASELREEVLSLRG
+624 SADELREEVLTLRG